1 MNNNLNKNTLAN
13 KAKVIVTEEFMKK
26 VQFLCK
32 QCPEKEW
39 SGTLIYKVDGTIE
52 DPQNM
57 IITPMDIYL
66 MDIGSKAY
74 TEYDTDKSVVDFI
87 VKNNYLE
94 YNQGK
99 IHSHNSFGVFH
110 SGTDMKDLEDNSD
123 KFNYYASMIVNNAM
137 DMEMKISF
145 IAKIET
151 EEIPYFA
158 INEQGDKYQL
168 NLKETLHYQQLFV
181 LDTDIEKAEVE
192 FEEDNIFVKRFYDV
206 LKQAQTNVSKIKNT
220 GFKQFE
226 SFSFNQ
232 RKRETNFQ
240 QQDLFEIPNQEEIDW
255 DIEDGVNEIDDFVC
269 YVLRFGKPIK
279 SDTVESVIEDLLMST
294 RQKIEL
300 LDFVNK
306 ITNTGKYFDLYKKYF
321 GKQANS
327 LHPEVF
333 LGNTNA
339 FLERIADEEMTYPEL
354 KPVITSFTNMYQRY
368 EKSLNKSLNKKETV

>member
-1 MNNNLNKNTLAN
+1 MNKNLNKNTLVD

-39 SGTLIYKVDGTIE
+39 SGSLIYKVDGTIE

-57 IITPMDIYL
+57 IVTPIDIFL

-74 TEYDTDKSVVDFI
+74 TEYDTDKAVVDFMM
-87 VKNNYLE
+87 KNNYLD

-110 SGTDMKDLEDNSD
+110 SGTDIKDLEDNSD

-168 NLKETLHYQQLFV
+168 NLKETLHYQQLFIV
-181 LDTDIEKAEVE
+181 DTEIQKAEVE

-206 LKQAQTNVSKIKNT
+206 LKQAQTNVSKIKST

-240 QQDLFEIPNQEEIDW
+240 RKINFPNQQEIDW
-255 DIEDGVNEIDDFVC
+255 EKEDTDENEIDDFVC

-279 SDTVESVIEDLLMST
+279 SDNVESVIEDLLIST
-294 RQKIEL
+294 KHKNEL
-300 LDFVNK
+300 LEFVNK
-306 ITNTGKYFDLYKKYF
+306 ITNTGKYFELYKKYF

-339 FLERIADEEMTYPEL
+339 FLERIADEEMMYPEL

-368 EKSLNKSLNKKETV
+368 EKSLDKLLNKKETV

>member
-1 MNNNLNKNTLAN
+1 MSKDLNKNTLAN
-13 KAKVIVTEEFMKK
+13 KAKVIVTEDFTRK

-39 SGTLIYKVDGTIE
+39 SGSLIYKVEGTIAE
-52 DPQNM
+52 PENM
-57 IITPMDIYL
+57 IITPIDIFL

-74 TEYDTDKSVVDFI
+74 TEYDTDKEVVDFI

-110 SGTDMKDLEDNSD
+110 SGTDIKDLEENSD

-158 INEQGDKYQL
+158 INEQGEKYQL
-168 NLKETLHYQQLFV
+168 NLKETLHYQQLFIV
-181 LDTDIEKAEVE
+181 DTEIQKAEVH
-192 FEEDNIFVKRFYDV
+192 FEEDNMFVKRYYDI
-206 LKQAQTNVSKIKNT
+206 LKQAQTSFNNVKTKAT
-220 GFKQFE
+220 QQFQ

-232 RKRETNFQ
+232 RQRETNFQ
-240 QQDLFEIPNQEEIDW
+240 QQELEFPNTIDW
-255 DIEDGVNEIDDFVC
+255 DDNDDKENEIDEFVC

-279 SDTVESVIEDLLMST
+279 SDSVESVIEDLLMSA
-294 RQKIEL
+294 QNKSEL
-300 LDFVNK
+300 VTFAKN
-306 ITNTGKYFDLYKKYF
+306 ITGTGKYFELYKKYF
-321 GKQANS
+321 GKQHNA

-339 FLERIADEEMTYPEL
+339 FIERIADEEMLYPEL
-354 KPVITSFTNMYQRY
+354 RPIITAFSNMFERY
-368 EKSLNKSLNKKETV
+368 EKSLEESMTKNKKK